1 MTTIL
6 RRIGFLVI
14 LAAIWEAGSRL
25 SGLPAYMF
33 PSLVQVGE
41 TLWQGILSGQIT
53 TAIGI
58 SLGRLL
64 IGFTVAIILGL
75 IFGYLIWRYKLVED
89 TLGFLVT
96 ALQSIPSIVWFP
108 LAIIWFG
115 LNDKAILFIVTI
127 GATWTMTV
135 SAASGLKNVARLYQR
150 VAKTFGSKGFHF
162 IRTVILPASVPQLIS
177 GLRIAWAFA
186 WRALMAGELLG
197 AAGGLGHLLDMGR
210 SLGQMDLV
218 ISIMIIIGVIGTI
231 IDNLVFMKLEK
242 SIQRKWGLSTN

>member
-6 RRIGFLVI
+6 RRTIFI
-14 LAAIWEAGSRL
+14 AMLAAIWEVTSRL
-25 SGLPAYMF
+25 SSLPDFMF
-33 PSLVQVGE
+33 PTLTQVMT
-41 TLWQGILSGQIT
+41 TLISGILSGQIL

-64 IGFTVAIILGL
+64 IGFAIASLLGL
-75 IFGYLIWRYKLVED
+75 FLGYLIWRYKLIED
-89 TLGFLVT
+89 TLGFLIT

-115 LNDKAILFIVTI
+115 LNNTAILFIVTI
-127 GATWTMTV
+127 GATWTVTI
-135 SAASGLKNVARLYQR
+135 SATSGFKNVPKLHQR
-150 VAKTFGSKGFHF
+150 VAKSLGSSGFHF
-162 IRTVILPASVPQLIS
+162 LRTVILPSSVPQLIS

-197 AAGGLGHLLDMGR
+197 AGGGLGQLLETGR

-218 ISIMIIIGVIGTI
+218 ISVMIIIGVIGTI
-231 IDNLVFMKLEK
+231 MDNVVFLRIERNV
-242 SIQRKWGLSTN
+242 QRKWGIS

>member
-135 SAASGLKNVARLYQR
+135 SAASGFKNVPRLYQR

-218 ISIMIIIGVIGTI
+218 ITIMIIIGVIGTI
-231 IDNLVFMKLEK
+231 IDNFVFMKLEK
-242 SIQRKWGLSTN
+242 NVQRKWGLSTN

>member
-1 MTTIL
+1 
-6 RRIGFLVI
+6 
-14 LAAIWEAGSRL
+14 
-25 SGLPAYMF
+25 MF

-135 SAASGLKNVARLYQR
+135 SAASGFKNVPRLYQR

-218 ISIMIIIGVIGTI
+218 ITIMIIIGVIGTI
-231 IDNLVFMKLEK
+231 IDNFVFMKLEK
-242 SIQRKWGLSTN
+242 NVQRKWGLSTN